1 MTQAITS
8 RHLSR
13 LLSRLAAWA
22 ARPLERLSDR
32 IHAGG
37 EAIAREHGWEITRD
51 TGRFGLGVRTYHD
64 PRFTQRALG
73 ADHSGPGEGTPTA
86 RFITEPG
93 GRRHPSASA
102 LPRRE

>member
-8 RHLSR
+8 CHPSR
-13 LLSRLAAWA
+13 LLRRLAAWA

-37 EAIAREHGWEITRD
+37 EAVARQHGWEITRT
-51 TGRFGLGVRTYHD
+51 TGRLGLGTRTYHD
-64 PRFTQRALG
+64 PRFSQRALG
-73 ADHSGPGEGTPTA
+73 TGHSGPGEGTPTA
-86 RFITEPG
+86 RFTTEPG
-93 GRRHPSASA
+93 GRRHRSASA